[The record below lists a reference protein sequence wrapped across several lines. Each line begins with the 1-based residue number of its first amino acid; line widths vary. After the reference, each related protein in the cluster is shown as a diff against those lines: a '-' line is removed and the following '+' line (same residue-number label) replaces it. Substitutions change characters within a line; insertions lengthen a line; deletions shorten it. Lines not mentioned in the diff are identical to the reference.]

1 MGVELIDVGLDLME
15 YDGEGLAEE
24 RERQIAASEVDSRRR
39 LERRL
44 DELKLAKELRDYDYD
59 YDLDD

>member
-59 YDLDD
+59 YNLDD